1 MNNKEF
7 TTELA
12 KRVDRTNKETT
23 ILISSLLDEML
34 KRWTEGDSITILNLG
49 TFEVK
54 KKTERVS
61 VNPITKQ
68 RMLIPPKLV
77 LTFRA
82 SQNMKD
88 TLSNES

>member
-7 TTELA
+7 TAELA

-23 ILISSLLDEML
+23 SFVSSLLDEMS
-34 KRWTEGDSITILNLG
+34 KRWTEGDSITILNFG

-61 VNPITKQ
+61 VNPTTKQ
-68 RMLIPPKLV
+68 RMLIPPKLA

-88 TLSNES
+88 TLINES